1 MEGEAVWGPVS
12 MGLPLIADNPVL
24 GIGRLGDFR
33 RGFATSF
40 TTLARDEREEIEM
53 PDGTPAIEPELEVL
67 LSDEETFPPPPEFT
81 AQANASDPAIYEQ
94 AESDPE
100 GWWESWARQLDWAEA

>member
-1 MEGEAVWGPVS
+1 MAHPLLPEAGARIATAPLRGWS
-12 MGLPLIADNPVL
+12 KRRHGLHYT
-24 GIGRLGDFR
+24 R
-33 RGFATSF
+33 
-40 TTLARDEREEIEM
+40 RDEREEIEM
-53 PDGTPAIEPELEVL
+53 PDGTPATEPELEVL

-100 GWWESWARQLDWAEA
+100 GWWESWARQLD